1 MMDSDTRVWIQASCA
16 CLTLCAHRLQT
27 ASAGHAYKL
36 LIHGILQSPS
46 SHERICLQ
54 LTMPWATPAHMPPTK
69 DPPIARIA
77 SRYPAIGD
85 WRLAIGHRDRRE
97 VLAMELVTL
106 VMVLCI
112 RVPHL
117 TRS

>member
-1 MMDSDTRVWIQASCA
+1 MDSDTRVWIQASCA

-27 ASAGHAYKL
+27 PSARHAYTF

-46 SHERICLQ
+46 SDERICLQ
-54 LTMPWATPAHMPPTK
+54 LTIPWATPAHMPPTK

-77 SRYPAIGD
+77 SRYPAIG
-85 WRLAIGHRDRRE
+85 HRDRRG